1 MITKETSSN
10 KSEYQKLYEK
20 VTQVLNSEYVSADD
34 KKTLGETLKLTDD
47 GKVNITSID
56 EYFSVLEIL
65 AKVVKTVVSNNKG
78 YDAKLYNDKLFIIPF
93 GENDFVIDAN
103 SRKIG
108 IPQEFARNGV
118 GVEGDHFVES
128 LYFTIDRYFDT
139 TDFAQSNIKAIVE
152 WINAKGEKCYSPAW
166 TKILSDDDE
175 KLIIGWVL
183 TDKATEKAGIV
194 KFSIRLYSLSEDG
207 KLESSFATLVT
218 NVVINPSM
226 NFNLE
231 AAGEDKIE
239 PEFKTSGEV
248 HEAVFKRLRSSPAT
262 NKTTNDVDL
271 PEYVIRY
278 AKMLNGKVANAGSSD
293 VDDAD
298 AGDIYYVW
306 AKSNSGTIRYE
317 WTTTGAAY
325 GEDATNSYAYVP
337 VSFWDEGMEYYTK
350 EQVSGKDKYILAE
363 GITSSTVASGD
374 YYTIMGMAI
383 LPSEG
388 NVTGEYRCLAK
399 NSQYGYTRPEA
410 FADIDSLKDEKYK
423 IGKIVVKG
431 PEDFS
436 FALSNSEAQVVGTD
450 LKIVDE
456 KLANINIENDRAVS
470 SYQWKY
476 KTFADDAEYVDKGTE
491 SNQSTDAEGYWQ
503 ATVSHTKNGATKSKT
518 SEDVIIYQPIAMPVA
533 DSQNTT
539 SVIMNPQDKKNVK
552 WRFTVSGNYNQ
563 YSYQWYKVNDAGE
576 SVALTNSQGIMAIEN
591 GAIVA
596 TLSKVDLAEI
606 NSIAKFKLAIT
617 GKKAIPG
624 ATQDVGI
631 ISWDSDKNKDNIK
644 TLTIDFATVG
654 G

>member
-10 KSEYQKLYEK
+10 KSEYQKLYDK
-20 VTQVLNSEYVSADD
+20 VSQVLNSEYVSDED
-34 KKTLGETLKLTDD
+34 KKILGETLKLTDG
-47 GKVNITSID
+47 GKFSVTSID

-108 IPQEFARNGV
+108 VPQEFARNGV

-139 TDFAQSNIKAIVE
+139 TDFAQSNIMAIVE
-152 WINAKGEKCYSPAW
+152 WINANGEKCYSPAW

-183 TDKATEKAGIV
+183 TDKATKKAGIV
-194 KFSIRLYSLSEDG
+194 KFSIRLYSLDEDG

-226 NFNLE
+226 NFDLE
-231 AAGEDKIE
+231 AAGKDKIE
-239 PEFKTSGEV
+239 PEFASSGLA
-248 HEAVFKRLRSSPAT
+248 HEAVFKRLRSSPAA
-262 NKTTNDVDL
+262 NKTPNDVDL

-278 AKMLNGKVANAGSSD
+278 AKMTNGKVADAGSFNI
-293 VDDAD
+293 DDAD

-306 AKSNSGTIRYE
+306 AKSNSGTIRYA
-317 WTTTGAAY
+317 WSTTGAAFD
-325 GEDATNSYAYVP
+325 ENATNSYEYVP

-350 EQVSGKDKYILAE
+350 EQVNGKDKYILAE
-363 GITSSTVASGD
+363 GVTSSTIASGD
-374 YYTIMGMAI
+374 YYTIMGRAI
-383 LPSEG
+383 LPSNG

-410 FADIDSLKDEKYK
+410 FTDIDGLKDEAYK
-423 IGKIVVKG
+423 IGKITIKG
-431 PEDFS
+431 PEDFT

-450 LKIVDE
+450 VKIVNE
-456 KLANINIENDRAVS
+456 ENKNDRAVS

-476 KTFADDAEYVDKGTE
+476 KTFADGAEYVNKGTE
-491 SNQSTDAEGYWQ
+491 SNQSADAEGYWQ

-518 SEDVIIYQPIAMPVA
+518 SEDVIIYQPINKPVA
-533 DSQNTT
+533 DSENLK
-539 SVIMNPQDKKNVK
+539 NPMIEMVKNAK
-552 WRFTVSGNYNQ
+552 TDIDWYFTVSGNYTE
-563 YSYQWYKVNDAGE
+563 YAYQWYNSDGN
-576 SVALTNSQGIMAIEN
+576 ALTNSAGSGIVLN
-591 GAIVA
+591 DGSRLKA
-596 TLSKVDLAEI
+596 TLMAVDITRNTDSYKLKI
-606 NSIAKFKLAIT
+606 TAKKTI
-617 GKKAIPG
+617 GG
-624 ATQDVGI
+624 VGEK
-631 ISWDSDKNKDNIK
+631 SWEDYGE
-644 TLTIDFATVG
+644 LTIKLVDAATG
-654 G
+654 

>member
-10 KSEYQKLYEK
+10 KSEYQKLYDK
-20 VTQVLNSEYVSADD
+20 VSQVLNSEYVTAED
-34 KKTLGETLKLTDD
+34 KKILGETLKLTD
-47 GKVNITSID
+47 GKVSVTSID

-108 IPQEFARNGV
+108 VPQEFARNGV

-139 TDFAQSNIKAIVE
+139 TDFAQSNIMAIVE

-183 TDKATEKAGIV
+183 TDRATEKAGIV
-194 KFSIRLYSLSEDG
+194 KFSIRLYSLDEDG

-218 NVVINPSM
+218 NVIINPSM
-226 NFNLE
+226 NFDLE
-231 AAGEDKIE
+231 AAGKDKIE
-239 PEFKTSGEV
+239 PEFTSSGKA
-248 HEAVFKRLRSSPAT
+248 HEAVFKRLRSSPAA
-262 NKTTNDVDL
+262 NKTANDVDL

-278 AKMLNGKVANAGSSD
+278 AKMTNGKIADAGSFD
-293 VDDAD
+293 IDDAD
-298 AGDIYYVW
+298 AGDTYYVW
-306 AKSNSGTIRYE
+306 AKSNSGTIRYA

-325 GEDATNSYAYVP
+325 DENATNSYEQVP

-350 EQVSGKDKYILAE
+350 EQVNGEDKYTLAE
-363 GITSSTVASGD
+363 GVTSSTVASGD
-374 YYTIMGMAI
+374 YYTIMGRAI
-383 LPSEG
+383 LPSNG
-388 NVTGEYRCLAK
+388 DVTGEYRCLAK

-410 FADIDSLKDEKYK
+410 FTDIDGLKDEVYK
-423 IGKIVVKG
+423 IGKITIKP
-431 PEDFS
+431 PEDFT
-436 FALSNSEAQVVGTD
+436 FALSNSEAQMVGTN
-450 LKIVDE
+450 LTVVNEENK
-456 KLANINIENDRAVS
+456 NDRAVS

-476 KTFADDAEYVDKGTE
+476 KTFADGAEYVNKGTE

-503 ATVSHTKNGATKSKT
+503 TTVSHTKNGATKSKT
-518 SEDVIIYQPIAMPVA
+518 SEDVIIYQPVAMPVA
-533 DSQNTT
+533 DEQNAT
-539 SVIMNPQDKKNVK
+539 SINMNPQNKTDVE
-552 WRFTVSGNYNQ
+552 WRFTVSGDYNQ

-576 SVALTNSQGIMAIEN
+576 SVALTKSQGIMAIEN

-596 TLSKVDLAEI
+596 TLNKIDLAEI

-624 ATQDVGI
+624 TTQDVGI

-644 TLTIDFATVG
+644 TLTIDFATLG

>member
-10 KSEYQKLYEK
+10 KSEYQKLYDK
-20 VTQVLNSEYVSADD
+20 ISQVLNSEYVSDED
-34 KKTLGETLKLTDD
+34 KKILGETLKLTDG
-47 GKVNITSID
+47 GKFSVTSID

-108 IPQEFARNGV
+108 VPQEFARNGV

-139 TDFAQSNIKAIVE
+139 TDFAQSNIMAIVE
-152 WINAKGEKCYSPAW
+152 WINANGEKCYSPAW

-183 TDKATEKAGIV
+183 TDKATKKAGIV
-194 KFSIRLYSLSEDG
+194 KFSIRLYSLDEDG

-226 NFNLE
+226 NFDLE

-239 PEFKTSGEV
+239 PEFASSGLA
-248 HEAVFKRLRSSPAT
+248 HEAVFKRLRSSPAA
-262 NKTTNDVDL
+262 NKTPNDVDL

-278 AKMLNGKVANAGSSD
+278 AKMTNGKVADAGSFNI
-293 VDDAD
+293 DDAD

-306 AKSNSGTIRYE
+306 AKSNSGTIRYA
-317 WTTTGAAY
+317 WSTTGVAY
-325 GEDATNSYAYVP
+325 DENATNSYEYVP

-350 EQVSGKDKYILAE
+350 EQVNGEDKYILAE
-363 GITSSTVASGD
+363 GVTSSTIASGD
-374 YYTIMGMAI
+374 YYTIMGRAI
-383 LPSEG
+383 LPSNG

-399 NSQYGYTRPEA
+399 NSQYGYTRPES
-410 FADIDSLKDEKYK
+410 FADIEGLKDEAYK
-423 IGKIVVKG
+423 IGKIIVKG
-431 PEDFS
+431 PEDFT
-436 FALSNSEAQVVGTD
+436 FALSNTKAQEVGTV
-450 LKIVDE
+450 LNIVNEED
-456 KLANINIENDRAVS
+456 KNDRAVS

-476 KTFADDAEYVDKGTE
+476 KTFADGAEYTNKGTE

-503 ATVSHTKNGATKSKT
+503 ATVSHTKNGATKSKA
-518 SEDVIIYQPIAMPVA
+518 SEDVIIYQPVAMPVA
-533 DSQNTT
+533 DEHNET
-539 SVIMNPQDKKNVK
+539 SIIMNPQDKKDVK
-552 WRFTVSGNYNQ
+552 WRFTVSGDYNQ
-563 YSYQWYKVNDAGE
+563 YSYQWYKMNDAATFD
-576 SVALTNSQGIMAIEN
+576 ALTNSKGIMEIEN

-596 TLSKVDLAEI
+596 KLNKADLADI
-606 NSIAKFKLAIT
+606 NSIAKFKLTIT
-617 GKKAIPG
+617 GKKAIPNI
-624 ATQDVGI
+624 TQDIGI
-631 ISWDSDKNKDNIK
+631 NSWNWDGNKL
-644 TLTIDFATVG
+644 LTIDFATIG

>member
-10 KSEYQKLYEK
+10 KSEYQKLYDK
-20 VTQVLNSEYVSADD
+20 VSQVLNSEYVSDED
-34 KKTLGETLKLTDD
+34 KKILGETLKLTDG
-47 GKVNITSID
+47 GKFSVTSID

-108 IPQEFARNGV
+108 VPQEFARNGV

-139 TDFAQSNIKAIVE
+139 TDFAQSNIMAIVE

-194 KFSIRLYSLSEDG
+194 KFSIRLYSLDEKG

-226 NFNLE
+226 NFDLE
-231 AAGEDKIE
+231 AAGKDKIA
-239 PEFKTSGEV
+239 PEFISSGEA
-248 HEAVFKRLRSSPAT
+248 HEAVFKRLRSSPAA
-262 NKTTNDVDL
+262 NKTANDVGL

-278 AKMLNGKVANAGSSD
+278 AKMTNGKIADAGSFD

-298 AGDIYYVW
+298 AGDTYYVW
-306 AKSNSGTIRYE
+306 AKSNSGTIRYA

-325 GEDATNSYAYVP
+325 GENATNSYEYVP

-350 EQVSGKDKYILAE
+350 EQVEGKDKYILAE
-363 GITSSTVASGD
+363 GVTSSTIASGD
-374 YYTIMGMAI
+374 YYTIMGRAI
-383 LPSEG
+383 LPSNG

-410 FADIDSLKDEKYK
+410 FTDIDGLKDEVYK
-423 IGKIVVKG
+423 IGKITIKG
-431 PEDFS
+431 PEDFT
-436 FALSNSEAQVVGTD
+436 FALSNTEAQVVDTV
-450 LKIVDE
+450 LNIVNE
-456 KLANINIENDRAVS
+456 ENKNDRAVS

-476 KTFADDAEYVDKGTE
+476 KTFADGAEYVNKGTE
-491 SNQSTDAEGYWQ
+491 SNQPTDAEGYWQ
-503 ATVSHTKNGATKSKT
+503 ATVSHTKNGATKSQT
-518 SEDVIIYQPIAMPVA
+518 SEDVIIYQPVNKPVA
-533 DSQNTT
+533 DNENLK
-539 SVIMNPQDKKNVK
+539 VPMIEMVK
-552 WRFTVSGNYNQ
+552 TAKTNIDWYFTVSGNYTE
-563 YSYQWYKVNDAGE
+563 YAYQWYNSDGK
-576 SVALTNSQGIMAIEN
+576 ALTNSAGSGIVLN
-591 GAIVA
+591 DGSRLKA
-596 TLSKVDLAEI
+596 TLMAVDITRNTDSYKLKI
-606 NSIAKFKLAIT
+606 TAKKTI
-617 GKKAIPG
+617 GG
-624 ATQDVGI
+624 VGEQ
-631 ISWDSDKNKDNIK
+631 SWEDYGE
-644 TLTIDFATVG
+644 LTIKLVDAIDN
-654 G
+654 

>member
-10 KSEYQKLYEK
+10 KSEYQKLYSK
-20 VTQVLNSEYVSADD
+20 VSQVLNSEYVSDDD
-34 KKTLGETLKLTDD
+34 KKILGETLTLTSD
-47 GKVNITSID
+47 GKFSVTSID

-108 IPQEFARNGV
+108 VPQEFARNGV

-139 TDFAQSNIKAIVE
+139 TDFAQSNIMAIVE

-183 TDKATEKAGIV
+183 TDKATKKAGIV
-194 KFSIRLYSLSEDG
+194 KFSIRLYSLDEDG

-218 NVVINPSM
+218 NVIINPSM
-226 NFNLE
+226 NFDLE

-239 PEFKTSGEV
+239 PEFASSGLA
-248 HEAVFKRLRSSPAT
+248 HEAVFKRLRSSPAA
-262 NKTTNDVDL
+262 NKTANDVDL

-278 AKMLNGKVANAGSSD
+278 AKMTNGKIADAGSFNI
-293 VDDAD
+293 DDAD

-306 AKSNSGTIRYE
+306 AKSNSGTIRYA
-317 WTTTGAAY
+317 WTTTGAAFD
-325 GEDATNSYAYVP
+325 ENATNSYEYVP

-350 EQVSGKDKYILAE
+350 EQVNGEDKYILAE
-363 GITSSTVASGD
+363 DVTSSTVASGD
-374 YYTIMGMAI
+374 YYAIMGRAI
-383 LPSEG
+383 LPSNG

-410 FADIDSLKDEKYK
+410 FADIDGLKNEVYK
-423 IGKIVVKG
+423 IGKITIKG
-431 PEDFS
+431 PEDFT
-436 FALSNSEAQVVGTD
+436 FALSNSEAQVVDTTV
-450 LKIVDE
+450 LNIVNEED
-456 KLANINIENDRAVS
+456 KNDRAVS

-476 KTFADDAEYVDKGTE
+476 KTFADGAEYVNKGTE
-491 SNQSTDAEGYWQ
+491 SSQSTDAEGYWQ

-518 SEDVIIYQPIAMPVA
+518 SKDVIVYQPVTMPVA
-533 DSQNTT
+533 DEQNAT
-539 SVIMNPQDKKNVK
+539 SITMNPQAKTDVE
-552 WRFTVSGNYNQ
+552 WRFTVSGDYNQ
-563 YSYQWYKVNDAGE
+563 YSYQWYKQNNAATSTFD
-576 SVALTNSQGIMAIEN
+576 ALTNSKGIMKIEN

-596 TLSKVDLAEI
+596 KLNKADLADI
-606 NSIAKFKLAIT
+606 NSIAKFKLTIT
-617 GKKAIPG
+617 GKKAIPNI
-624 ATQDVGI
+624 TQDIGV
-631 ISWDSDKNKDNIK
+631 ISWNWDGNKL
-644 TLTIDFATVG
+644 LTIDFATIG

>member
-20 VTQVLNSEYVSADD
+20 VTQVLNSDYVSADD
-34 KKTLGETLKLTDD
+34 KKTLSETLKLTDD
-47 GKVNITSID
+47 GKVRVTSID

-207 KLESSFATLVT
+207 QLESSFATLVT

-239 PEFKTSGEV
+239 PEFKSSGEV

-262 NKTTNDVDL
+262 NKTVNDVDL
-271 PEYVIRY
+271 PEYVVRY
-278 AKMLNGKVANAGSSD
+278 AKMTNGKVANVGNFNI
-293 VDDAD
+293 DDAD
-298 AGDIYYVW
+298 AGDTYYVW

-325 GEDATNSYAYVP
+325 SEGATNSYAYVP

-350 EQVSGKDKYILAE
+350 EQVNGKYKYVLAE
-363 GITSSTVASGD
+363 GVTSSTVASGN
-374 YYTIMGMAI
+374 YYTIMGMAT
-383 LPSEG
+383 LPSVG
-388 NVTGEYRCLAK
+388 DVTGEYRCLAK

-410 FADIDSLKDEKYK
+410 FTDIDDLKNEVYK
-423 IGKIVVKG
+423 IGKITVKA
-431 PEDFS
+431 PEDFT
-436 FALSNSEAQVVGTD
+436 FALSNSEAQIVGAE
-450 LKIVDE
+450 LKIVNE
-456 KLANINIENDRAVS
+456 ENKNDRAVS
-470 SYQWKY
+470 SYQWEY
-476 KTFADDAEYVDKGTE
+476 KTFADGAEYENKGIE
-491 SNQSTDAEGYWQ
+491 SSQSADAEGYWQ
-503 ATVSHTKNGATKSKT
+503 ATVSHTKNGAIKSKT
-518 SEDVIIYQPIAMPVA
+518 SEDVIIYQPVTMPVA
-533 DSQNTT
+533 DSLNNKT
-539 SVIMNPQDKKNVK
+539 SINMNPQDKRDVD

-563 YSYQWYKVNDAGE
+563 YSYQWYRVNDAGTLD
-576 SVALTNSQGIMAIEN
+576 ALTNSQGIMAIEN
-591 GAIVA
+591 GVIVA
-596 TLSKVDLAEI
+596 TLKKTDLAEI
-606 NSIAKFKLAIT
+606 NSIANFKLAIT

-624 ATQDVGI
+624 ATQDIGV
-631 ISWDSDKNKDNIK
+631 ISWDSDKFK
-644 TLTIDFATVG
+644 TLTINFATVEG
-654 G
+654 

>member
-10 KSEYQKLYEK
+10 KSEYQKLYDK
-20 VTQVLNSEYVSADD
+20 VSQVLNSEYVSDED
-34 KKTLGETLKLTDD
+34 KKILGETLKLTDG
-47 GKVNITSID
+47 GKFSVTSID

-108 IPQEFARNGV
+108 VPQEFARNGV

-139 TDFAQSNIKAIVE
+139 TDFAQSNIMAIVE
-152 WINAKGEKCYSPAW
+152 WINANGEKCYSPAW

-183 TDKATEKAGIV
+183 TDKATKKAGIV
-194 KFSIRLYSLSEDG
+194 KFSIRLYSLDEDG

-226 NFNLE
+226 NFDLE
-231 AAGEDKIE
+231 AAGKDKIE
-239 PEFKTSGEV
+239 PEFASSGLA
-248 HEAVFKRLRSSPAT
+248 HEAVFKRLRSSPAA
-262 NKTTNDVDL
+262 NKTPNDVDL

-278 AKMLNGKVANAGSSD
+278 AKMTNGKVADAGSFNI
-293 VDDAD
+293 DDAD

-325 GEDATNSYAYVP
+325 GDKATNSYEYVP

-350 EQVSGKDKYILAE
+350 EQVEGKDKYILAE
-363 GITSSTVASGD
+363 GVTSSTIASGD
-374 YYTIMGMAI
+374 YYTIMGRAI
-383 LPSEG
+383 LPSNG

-399 NSQYGYTRPEA
+399 NSQYGYTRPNY
-410 FADIDSLKDEKYK
+410 FTDIDGLEDEAYK
-423 IGKIVVKG
+423 IGKITIKG
-431 PEDFS
+431 PESFT
-436 FALSNSEAQVVGTD
+436 FALSNSEAQEVGTV
-450 LKIVDE
+450 LNIVNE
-456 KLANINIENDRAVS
+456 ENKNDRAVS

-476 KTFADDAEYVDKGTE
+476 KTFADGAEYVEKGTE

-503 ATVSHTKNGATKSKT
+503 ATVSHTKNGATKSET
-518 SEDVIIYQPIAMPVA
+518 SEDVIIYQPVNKPVA
-533 DSQNTT
+533 DGENLKHPM
-539 SVIMNPQDKKNVK
+539 IEMVK
-552 WRFTVSGNYNQ
+552 TAKADIDWYFTVSGNYTE
-563 YSYQWYKVNDAGE
+563 YAYQWYNSDE
-576 SVALTNSQGIMAIEN
+576 TALTNSAGSGIVLN
-591 GAIVA
+591 DGSRLKA
-596 TLSKVDLAEI
+596 TLMAVDITRNTDSYKLKI
-606 NSIAKFKLAIT
+606 TAKKTI
-617 GKKAIPG
+617 GG
-624 ATQDVGI
+624 VGEK
-631 ISWDSDKNKDNIK
+631 SWEDYGE
-644 TLTIDFATVG
+644 LTIKLVDAIDN
-654 G
+654 

>member
-10 KSEYQKLYEK
+10 KSEYQKLYSK
-20 VTQVLNSEYVSADD
+20 VSQVLNSEYVSDDD
-34 KKTLGETLKLTDD
+34 KKILGETLTLTSD
-47 GKVNITSID
+47 GKFSVTSID

-108 IPQEFARNGV
+108 VPQEFARNGV

-139 TDFAQSNIKAIVE
+139 IDFAQSNIMAIVE

-194 KFSIRLYSLSEDG
+194 KFSIRLYSLDEDG

-218 NVVINPSM
+218 NVIINPSM
-226 NFNLE
+226 NFDLE
-231 AAGEDKIE
+231 AAGKDKIE
-239 PEFKTSGEV
+239 PEFASSGLA
-248 HEAVFKRLRSSPAT
+248 HEAVFKRLRSSPAA
-262 NKTTNDVDL
+262 NKTANDVDL

-278 AKMLNGKVANAGSSD
+278 AKMTNGKIADAGSFNI
-293 VDDAD
+293 DDAD

-306 AKSNSGTIRYE
+306 AKSNSGTIRYA
-317 WTTTGAAY
+317 WSTTGAAFD
-325 GEDATNSYAYVP
+325 ENATNSYEYVP

-350 EQVSGKDKYILAE
+350 EQVNGEDKYILAE
-363 GITSSTVASGD
+363 DVTSSTVASGD
-374 YYTIMGMAI
+374 YYAIMGRAI
-383 LPSEG
+383 LPSNG

-410 FADIDSLKDEKYK
+410 FTDIDGLKNEVYK
-423 IGKIVVKG
+423 IGKITIKE
-431 PEDFS
+431 PEDFT
-436 FALSNSEAQVVGTD
+436 FALSNTEAQVVGTTV
-450 LKIVDE
+450 LNIVNE
-456 KLANINIENDRAVS
+456 ENKNDRAVS

-476 KTFADDAEYVDKGTE
+476 KTFADGAEYTNKGTE
-491 SNQSTDAEGYWQ
+491 SNQPTDAEGYWQ
-503 ATVSHTKNGATKSKT
+503 ATVSHTKNGATKSNT
-518 SEDVIIYQPIAMPVA
+518 SDDVIIYQPVAMPIA
-533 DSQNTT
+533 DEQNET
-539 SVIMNPQDKKNVK
+539 SINMNPQDKKDVK
-552 WRFTVSGNYNQ
+552 WRFTVSGDYNQ
-563 YSYQWYKVNDAGE
+563 YSYQWYKKNDEGTFD
-576 SVALTNSQGIMAIEN
+576 ALTNSKGIMAIEN

-596 TLSKVDLAEI
+596 TLNKADLAKI
-606 NSIAKFKLAIT
+606 NSIAKFKLTIT
-617 GKKAIPG
+617 GKKAIPNI
-624 ATQDVGI
+624 AQDIGVN
-631 ISWDSDKNKDNIK
+631 SWDWDGNKL
-644 TLTIDFATVG
+644 LTIDFSTIDN
-654 G
+654 

>member
-20 VTQVLNSEYVSADD
+20 VTQVLNSDYVSATD
-34 KKTLGETLKLTDD
+34 KKTLSKTLKLTDD
-47 GKVNITSID
+47 GKVRVTSID

-139 TDFAQSNIKAIVE
+139 TDFAQSDIKAIVE

-207 KLESSFATLVT
+207 QLESSFATLVT

-239 PEFKTSGEV
+239 PEFKSSDEV
-248 HEAVFKRLRSSPAT
+248 HEAVFKRLHSSPAA
-262 NKTTNDVDL
+262 NKTKNDVDL
-271 PEYVIRY
+271 PKYVVRY
-278 AKMLNGKVANAGSSD
+278 AKMTNGKVANVGNFNI
-293 VDDAD
+293 DDAD
-298 AGDIYYVW
+298 AGDTYYVW
-306 AKSNSGTIRYE
+306 AKSDSGTIHYQ

-325 GEDATNSYAYVP
+325 SNSAENSYVYVP

-350 EQVSGKDKYILAE
+350 EQVNDKYKYVLAE
-363 GITSSTVASGD
+363 GVTSSTVASGN
-374 YYTIMGMAI
+374 YYTIMGMAT
-383 LPSEG
+383 LPSVG
-388 NVTGEYRCLAK
+388 DVTGEYRCLAK
-399 NSQYGYTRPEA
+399 NSQYGYTRPEY
-410 FADIDSLKDEKYK
+410 FTDIDDLENEVYK
-423 IGKIVVKG
+423 IGKITVKA
-431 PEDFS
+431 PEDFT
-436 FALSNSEAQVVGTD
+436 FALSNSEAQIVGAE
-450 LKIVDE
+450 LKIVNE
-456 KLANINIENDRAVS
+456 ENKNDRAVS
-470 SYQWKY
+470 SYQWEY
-476 KTFADDAEYVDKGTE
+476 KTFADGAEYENKGIE
-491 SNQSTDAEGYWQ
+491 SSQSADAEGYWQ
-503 ATVSHTKNGATKSKT
+503 ATVSHTKNGAIKSKT
-518 SEDVIIYQPIAMPVA
+518 SEDVIIYQPVTMPVA
-533 DSQNTT
+533 DSLNNKT
-539 SVIMNPQDKKNVK
+539 SIDMNPQDKIDVD

-563 YSYQWYKVNDAGE
+563 YSYQWYRVNDAGTLD
-576 SVALTNSQGIMAIEN
+576 ALTNSQGIMAIEN
-591 GAIVA
+591 GVIVA
-596 TLSKVDLAEI
+596 TLKKADLAEI
-606 NSIAKFKLAIT
+606 NSIANFKLAIT

-624 ATQDVGI
+624 ATQDIGV
-631 ISWDSDKNKDNIK
+631 ISWDSDKFK
-644 TLTIDFATVG
+644 TLTINFATIEG
-654 G
+654 

>member
-10 KSEYQKLYEK
+10 KSEYQKLYDK
-20 VTQVLNSEYVSADD
+20 VSQVLNSEYVSDDD
-34 KKTLGETLKLTDD
+34 KKILGETLTLTSD
-47 GKVNITSID
+47 GKFSVTSID

-108 IPQEFARNGV
+108 VPQEFARNGV

-139 TDFAQSNIKAIVE
+139 IDFAQSNIMAIVE
-152 WINAKGEKCYSPAW
+152 WINANGEKCYSPAW

-183 TDKATEKAGIV
+183 TDKATKKAGIV
-194 KFSIRLYSLSEDG
+194 KFSIRLYSLDEEG

-226 NFNLE
+226 NFDLE
-231 AAGEDKIE
+231 AAGKDKIE
-239 PEFKTSGEV
+239 PEFASSGLA

-262 NKTTNDVDL
+262 NKTANDVDL

-278 AKMLNGKVANAGSSD
+278 AKMTNGKIADAGSFNI
-293 VDDAD
+293 DDAD

-306 AKSNSGTIRYE
+306 AKSNSGTIRYA
-317 WTTTGAAY
+317 WSTTGAAY
-325 GEDATNSYAYVP
+325 DENATNSYEYVP

-350 EQVSGKDKYILAE
+350 EQVNGEDKYILAE
-363 GITSSTVASGD
+363 DVTSSTIANGD
-374 YYTIMGMAI
+374 YYTIMGRAI
-383 LPSEG
+383 LPSNG

-410 FADIDSLKDEKYK
+410 FTDIDSLKDEAYK
-423 IGKIVVKG
+423 IGKITIKG
-431 PEDFS
+431 PEDFA
-436 FALSNSEAQVVGTD
+436 FALSNSEAQVVGTV
-450 LKIVDE
+450 LNIVNEED
-456 KLANINIENDRAVS
+456 KNDRAVS
-470 SYQWKY
+470 SHQWKY
-476 KTFADDAEYVDKGTE
+476 KTFADGAEYVDKGTE
-491 SNQSTDAEGYWQ
+491 FNQPTDAEGYWQ

-518 SEDVIIYQPIAMPVA
+518 SEDVIIYQPVTMPVA
-533 DSQNTT
+533 DKQNAT
-539 SVIMNPQDKKNVK
+539 SITMNPQAKTDVE
-552 WRFTVSGNYNQ
+552 WRFTVSGDYNQ
-563 YSYQWYKVNDAGE
+563 YSYQWYKQNNAATSTFE
-576 SVALTNSQGIMAIEN
+576 ALTNSKGIMKIEN

-596 TLSKVDLAEI
+596 KLNKADLADI
-606 NSIAKFKLAIT
+606 NSIAKFKLTIT
-617 GKKAIPG
+617 GKKAIPNI
-624 ATQDVGI
+624 TQDIGVN
-631 ISWDSDKNKDNIK
+631 SWDWDGNKL
-644 TLTIDFATVG
+644 LTIDFATIRG
-654 G
+654 

>member
-10 KSEYQKLYEK
+10 KSEYQKLYNK
-20 VTQVLNSEYVSADD
+20 VSQVLNSEHVSDED
-34 KKTLGETLKLTDD
+34 KKILGETLKLTDG
-47 GKVNITSID
+47 GKFSVTSID

-108 IPQEFARNGV
+108 VPQEFARNGV

-139 TDFAQSNIKAIVE
+139 IDFAQSNIMAIVE
-152 WINAKGEKCYSPAW
+152 WINANGEKCYSPAW

-183 TDKATEKAGIV
+183 TDKATKKAGIV
-194 KFSIRLYSLSEDG
+194 KFSIRLYSLDEKG

-226 NFNLE
+226 NFDLE
-231 AAGEDKIE
+231 AAGKDKIE
-239 PEFKTSGEV
+239 PEFASSGLA
-248 HEAVFKRLRSSPAT
+248 HEAVFKRLRSSPAA
-262 NKTTNDVDL
+262 NKTANDVDL

-278 AKMLNGKVANAGSSD
+278 AKMTNGKIADAGSFNI
-293 VDDAD
+293 DDAD

-306 AKSNSGTIRYE
+306 AKSNSGTIRYA
-317 WTTTGAAY
+317 WSTTGAAFD
-325 GEDATNSYAYVP
+325 ENATNSYEYVP

-350 EQVSGKDKYILAE
+350 EQVNGEDKYILAE
-363 GITSSTVASGD
+363 GVTSSTIASGD
-374 YYTIMGMAI
+374 YYTIMGRAI
-383 LPSEG
+383 LPSNG

-410 FADIDSLKDEKYK
+410 FTDIDGLKDEAYK
-423 IGKIVVKG
+423 IGKITIKG
-431 PEDFS
+431 PEDFT
-436 FALSNSEAQVVGTD
+436 FALSNSEAQVVGTN
-450 LKIVDE
+450 LTITNEENK
-456 KLANINIENDRAVS
+456 NDRAVS

-476 KTFADDAEYVDKGTE
+476 KTFADGAEYVDKGTE
-491 SNQSTDAEGYWQ
+491 FNQLTDAEGYWQ
-503 ATVSHTKNGATKSKT
+503 ATVLHTKNGATKSKV
-518 SEDVIIYQPIAMPVA
+518 SENVIIYQPVAMPVA
-533 DSQNTT
+533 DEHNET
-539 SVIMNPQDKKNVK
+539 SVNMNPQAKTDVE
-552 WRFTVSGNYNQ
+552 WRFTVSGDYNQ
-563 YSYQWYKVNDAGE
+563 YSYQWYKQNNAATSTFE
-576 SVALTNSQGIMAIEN
+576 ALTNSKGIMEIEN

-596 TLSKVDLAEI
+596 KLNKADLADI
-606 NSIAKFKLAIT
+606 NSIAKFKLTIT
-617 GKKAIPG
+617 GKKAIPNI
-624 ATQDVGI
+624 TQDIGVI
-631 ISWDSDKNKDNIK
+631 PWDWDGNKL
-644 TLTIDFATVG
+644 LTIDFATIG

>member
-10 KSEYQKLYEK
+10 KSEYQKLYDK
-20 VTQVLNSEYVSADD
+20 VSQVLNSEYVSDED
-34 KKTLGETLKLTDD
+34 KKILGETLKLTN
-47 GKVNITSID
+47 GKFSVTSID

-108 IPQEFARNGV
+108 VPQEFARNGV

-139 TDFAQSNIKAIVE
+139 TDFAQSNIMAIVE
-152 WINAKGEKCYSPAW
+152 WINANGEKCYSPAW

-183 TDKATEKAGIV
+183 TDKATKKAGIV
-194 KFSIRLYSLSEDG
+194 KFSIRLYSLDEDG

-226 NFNLE
+226 NFDLE
-231 AAGEDKIE
+231 AAGKDKIE
-239 PEFKTSGEV
+239 PEFASSGLA
-248 HEAVFKRLRSSPAT
+248 HEAVFKRLRSSPAA
-262 NKTTNDVDL
+262 NKTANDVDL

-278 AKMLNGKVANAGSSD
+278 AKMTNGKIANAGSFNI
-293 VDDAD
+293 DDAD
-298 AGDIYYVW
+298 AGDTYYVW
-306 AKSNSGTIRYE
+306 AKSNSGTIRYA
-317 WTTTGAAY
+317 WSTTGAAFD
-325 GEDATNSYAYVP
+325 EKATNSYEYVP

-350 EQVSGKDKYILAE
+350 EQVNGKDKYILAE
-363 GITSSTVASGD
+363 GVTSSTIASGD
-374 YYTIMGMAI
+374 YYTIMGRAI
-383 LPSEG
+383 LPSNG

-410 FADIDSLKDEKYK
+410 FTDIDGLKDEAYK
-423 IGKIVVKG
+423 IGKITIKG
-431 PEDFS
+431 PEDFT
-436 FALSNSEAQVVGTD
+436 FALSNSEAQEVGTN
-450 LKIVDE
+450 LTIVNE
-456 KLANINIENDRAVS
+456 ENKNDRAVS

-476 KTFADDAEYVDKGTE
+476 KTFADGAEYVDKGTE
-491 SNQSTDAEGYWQ
+491 SNQSANAEGYWQ
-503 ATVSHTKNGATKSKT
+503 ATVSHTKNGATKSQT
-518 SEDVIIYQPIAMPVA
+518 SEDVIIYQPVAMPVA
-533 DSQNTT
+533 DEHNET
-539 SVIMNPQDKKNVK
+539 SITMNPQDKKDVN
-552 WRFTVSGNYNQ
+552 WRFTVSGDYNQ
-563 YSYQWYKVNDAGE
+563 YSYQWYKQNDTGTLD
-576 SVALTNSQGIMAIEN
+576 ALTNSQGIMAIEN

-596 TLSKVDLAEI
+596 TLKKADLADI
-606 NSIAKFKLAIT
+606 NSVANFKLAIT

-624 ATQDVGI
+624 ATQEVGVI
-631 ISWDSDKNKDNIK
+631 PWDSNKFK
-644 TLTIDFATVG
+644 TLTINFDTVG